1 MGLSLKETLAIPFSL
16 LLDFSAIDQIRN
28 GLAVQVESEED
39 SFFRLLELK

>member
-1 MGLSLKETLAIPFSL
+1 MGLSLKETLTIPFSL